1 MEGAEGMEQLY
12 VISTRVSSEFK
23 IEKSEVLSDKEKK
36 ITWLYEKEMRNKIHS
51 VRAMVYGPRERY
63 SLNFYKLRLV
73 NDDGKKALVEAY
85 ATANEELKKI
95 DPSLKAEIEFLPL
108 DLSMIAKGNLY
119 EQIIGSI
126 KYQVFSKVFQRI
138 EKLTAD
144 GGKDKLP
151 ENTKKSLRNLVEH
164 CRNLNVTRD
173 QEIDSQIEKISKMIE
188 EEALIPLR
196 DDLQNVL
203 KSGEGRFYAIE
214 V

>member
-73 NDDGKKALVEAY
+73 NDDGKKALAEAY

-196 DDLQNVL
+196 DDLQKVL
-203 KSGEGRFYAIE
+203 KSGDGRFYAIE

>member
-73 NDDGKKALVEAY
+73 NDDGKKALAEAY

>member
-1 MEGAEGMEQLY
+1 MAEEMEQLY

-51 VRAMVYGPRERY
+51 IRAMVYGPRERY

-73 NDDGKKALVEAY
+73 NDEGKTALKEAY
-85 ATANEELKKI
+85 SKVNLELKEI
-95 DPSLKAEIEFLPL
+95 DPSLKAEIEFMPL
-108 DLSMIAKGNLY
+108 DISMIAKGNLY

-126 KYQVFSKVFQRI
+126 KYQVFSKIFQRI
-138 EKLTAD
+138 DSLTRD
-144 GGKDKLP
+144 GGKDNLP
-151 ENTKKSLRNLVEH
+151 ANTKKSLKNLVEH

-173 QEIDSQIEKISKMIE
+173 EDIDLQIEKIAKMIE

-196 DDLQNVL
+196 DDLQKML
-203 KSGEGRFYAIE
+203 KSGEGRFYALE

>member
-73 NDDGKKALVEAY
+73 NDDGKKALAEAY

-95 DPSLKAEIEFLPL
+95 DPTLKAEIEFLPL

-126 KYQVFSKVFQRI
+126 KYQVFNKVFLRI
-138 EKLTAD
+138 ERLTAD

-151 ENTKKSLRNLVEH
+151 ENTKKSLRSLVEH

-173 QEIDSQIEKISKMIE
+173 QEIDTQIEKIAKMIE

>member
-73 NDDGKKALVEAY
+73 NDDGKKALAEAY

-95 DPSLKAEIEFLPL
+95 DPTLKAEIEFLPL